1 MELTGTIAAP
11 TAKRTDPCVAKRCAG
26 RPRSDASRGAILR
39 AAYELLSEGGLR
51 NFTIEGVAARSGVAR
66 TTIYRWWP
74 SKGALAMDGFLE
86 TTAPH
91 ITFPHTRSA
100 TADLKVQM
108 RLCAKM
114 LRGPVGRIL
123 CGIIAEGQNDPET
136 IAVFTERYLTPRRR
150 EAATILQRG
159 IETGEFRSDLDIQ
172 AVQSA
177 LYSSLHLRM
186 LLREPIDDSWVERL
200 ADGVLHG
207 CLAGT

>member
-1 MELTGTIAAP
+1 VELTGTIAAP
-11 TAKRTDPCVAKRCAG
+11 AAKSTDPCVGKRCAG
-26 RPRSDASRGAILR
+26 RPRSDATRGAILR

-100 TADLKVQM
+100 TADLKVQL
-108 RLCAKM
+108 RLCAKS
-114 LRGPVGRIL
+114 LRGPAGRIL

-150 EAATILQRG
+150 EATAIFQRG
-159 IETGEFRSDLDIQ
+159 IDSGEFRPDLDIQ

-177 LYSSLHLRM
+177 LYSSLHLRL

-200 ADGVLHG
+200 ADGILRG
-207 CLAGT
+207 CLAPG